1 MDKKEVLDK
10 INTELQIQGKSK
22 QTQKAY
28 CYFNEKFLDFINKTP
43 EKIEEGDVKKFLA
56 NLLSNKKYDPASVG
70 LARSALK
77 FFYDNILK
85 TKIMADIKTP
95 KKQRKLP
102 DVLTRDEVKKLIEE
116 AGSLR
121 NKLLIE
127 LMYSSGLRVSECASL
142 KINDLNLS
150 DKTGLLKLGKG
161 GKDRFFVLSSKMIDD
176 LKEHIKDKKDS
187 DYIFSGVNGSLGVR
201 AVQRVISRIAVR
213 AGIKK
218 RVYCHLLRHAFA
230 THLLEGGTDIRL
242 IQELMGHSSLTTTQF
257 YTKVSKEQLK
267 TVKNPL
273 DSL

>member
-85 TKIMADIKTP
+85 TKIMAYIKTP

-176 LKEHIKDKKDS
+176 LKEHIKDKKD
-187 DYIFSGVNGSLGVR
+187 
-201 AVQRVISRIAVR
+201 
-213 AGIKK
+213 
-218 RVYCHLLRHAFA
+218 
-230 THLLEGGTDIRL
+230 
-242 IQELMGHSSLTTTQF
+242 
-257 YTKVSKEQLK
+257 
-267 TVKNPL
+267 
-273 DSL
+273 